1 MVSFCLQLLVW
12 HTAITMA
19 TAENPIK
26 APTLLMFSQGR
37 FWDAMPCI
45 SDLWSPTCKSR
56 CRSVAPSVN
65 PDKPRDQR
73 EPFGSYQ
80 VLSPWPR
87 SLAPN
92 LGGANHVGV
101 HHITWRWGAPQTPTE
116 RCGKGWLL
124 LVVVVEAIQLGVNK
138 KWNAQ
143 KLLQRC
149 RNWIQW
155 DGAGDWIPTCGIH
168 HNLWGSK
175 RTPWISVLS
184 LAKRSKRK
192 SKTFKLLS
200 LLCSTWRASTNSN
213 FVGNP
218 PQLWN
223 VRSK

>member
-124 LVVVVEAIQLGVNK
+124 LVV
-138 KWNAQ
+138 
-143 KLLQRC
+143 
-149 RNWIQW
+149 
-155 DGAGDWIPTCGIH
+155 T
-168 HNLWGSK
+168 GSCS
-175 RTPWISVLS
+175 WSN
-184 LAKRSKRK
+184 
-192 SKTFKLLS
+192 
-200 LLCSTWRASTNSN
+200 STWSQQEMERTEIVTEMPKLDSMGWCRWLDSNLRHPSQPVGVKTYTMNIRAISGQTFEKKIENIQTAFPSL
-213 FVGNP
+213 FHMK
-218 PQLWN
+218 
-223 VRSK
+223 SIY

>member
-26 APTLLMFSQGR
+26 APTLLMLKFSQGR

-45 SDLWSPTCKSR
+45 SDILWSPTCKSR

-65 PDKPRDQR
+65 PDKPLVGSAGAIRILSGPITLTSKPGAQPWWR
-73 EPFGSYQ
+73 EPRRCPPHHLERMRGT
-80 VLSPWPR
+80 
-87 SLAPN
+87 
-92 LGGANHVGV
+92 ANTNHWEMW
-101 HHITWRWGAPQTPTE
+101 I
-116 RCGKGWLL
+116 RCLL

-143 KLLQRC
+143 KLFQQRC

-168 HNLWGSK
+168 HNLWGSI
-175 RTPWISVLS
+175 RTYTMNIRAISCQTFEKKIENIQTAFPS
-184 LAKRSKRK
+184 LFHMK
-192 SKTFKLLS
+192 SIY
-200 LLCSTWRASTNSN
+200 
-213 FVGNP
+213 
-218 PQLWN
+218 
-223 VRSK
+223 